1 MFVVENLPS
10 QARLLSSLLPWILMS
25 LSAWHMPII
34 SRGPYIVILSLFIR
48 VFARLQRQAQVRQ
61 ASDQGRD
68 FVSWVEYPAVEERK
82 GRRTLY
88 L

>member
-1 MFVVENLPS
+1 
-10 QARLLSSLLPWILMS
+10 MS
-25 LSAWHMPII
+25 LSVWHIPKT
-34 SRGPYIVILSLFIR
+34 SHGLYIVVLSLFIR
-48 VFARLQRQAQVRQ
+48 VFAHLQRQAQVRQ

-68 FVSWVEYPAVEERK
+68 FVSWVEYPAGEERK